1 MPKTVVIVGGGFA
14 GVECARRLE
23 RLLASDWQIVLFN
36 EVNHTTFTP
45 LLAEVVGSSISP
57 LHVVWTIR
65 QTLRRTVCHTAEIS
79 RLDFGPQ
86 EVEYKLVG
94 GRVARQKYDHLI
106 LACGMV
112 VNTDVLPGA
121 AAHSYPLKTLGD
133 ALTLR
138 NHLIRQLERAEVE
151 PDAERRKHLVSF
163 VVLGGGFSGVEV
175 AGEIFDLLTA
185 ALPFY
190 RSLRS
195 NDLHVT
201 IVQGPDR
208 ILPEL
213 PEALGEYARV
223 RMTARGIEVRLKTRA
238 SAVTEW
244 GVWLEDGTAIRA
256 GTVVCTIGNM
266 THPLIASSGLQLDR
280 GRVFTAGDMRVV
292 GWDNVWAIGDCA
304 VVPNAF
310 DGQPCPTLA
319 QFAIRQGRQL
329 AQNISQR
336 ASGLPTRPFSYRTLG
351 LFAAIGRRNAVGQV
365 MGFTF
370 AGFFA
375 WFLWRGIYLGKMPTV
390 ARKVQI
396 AFDWAW
402 DLLFPRDICALS
414 QRETARIPRAHF
426 QPGEEVF
433 RQGEAAE
440 KFYVIEKGTASVFVS
455 GWEEPVLRLGPG
467 EFFGE
472 RELVRSGERSFS
484 VKADGPL
491 DVLTIEYG
499 PFQEFLRHLRGL
511 RTKLNDRIARLD
523 SLTELRDVVRRHPG
537 LAQAKVADAMASP
550 PPTIAVTSN
559 FASAISHFQQEKRTA
574 FVVVDDSGRLQGVCT
589 VTDLHNALCGLRS
602 LNTPLAEIMTRP
614 VVTVAASQPLS
625 EAMTTFLLKPV
636 KRLVVVAD
644 DNPARPVGLLTLFDI
659 VLHYAAHE
667 GAVHEGTAQRAGAT
681 TRNAR

>member
-23 RLLASDWQIVLFN
+23 RLLSSDWQIVLFSR
-36 EVNHTTFTP
+36 ENHTTFTP

-65 QTLRRTVCHTAEIS
+65 QSLRRTVCHTAEIC
-79 RLDFGPQ
+79 RFDFGAQ

-94 GRVARQKYDHLI
+94 GRIARQKYDHVI

-133 ALTLR
+133 ALALR
-138 NHLIRQLERAEVE
+138 NHLIHQLERAEAE
-151 PDAERRKHLVSF
+151 PDAERRRDLVSF
-163 VVLGGGFSGVEV
+163 AVLGGGFSGVEV
-175 AGEIFDLLTA
+175 AGEIFDLLTD

-195 NDLHVT
+195 SDLHVT
-201 IVQGPDR
+201 IVQGSDR

-213 PEALGEYARV
+213 PPALGEYART
-223 RMTARGIEVRLKTRA
+223 RMAARGIVIRLKIPA

-256 GTVVCTIGNM
+256 GTVVCTIGNT
-266 THPLIASSGLQLDR
+266 THPLIANSGLQLER
-280 GRVFTAGDMRVV
+280 GRIHTAPDMRVI
-292 GWDNVWAIGDCA
+292 GRDNVWAIGDCA

-310 DGQPCPTLA
+310 DGQPSPTLA
-319 QFAIRQGRQL
+319 QFAMRQGRQL

-336 ASGLPTRPFSYRTLG
+336 ALNLPTQPFSYRTLG

-375 WFLWRGIYLGKMPTV
+375 WFLWRGIYLAKMPTV

-402 DLLFPRDICALS
+402 DLLFPRDICEIS
-414 QRETARIPRAHF
+414 QQETARMPRAHF
-426 QPGEEVF
+426 QPGEEIF
-433 RQGEAAE
+433 RPGAPAD
-440 KFYVIEKGTASVFVS
+440 KFYVIEKGTASVFVG
-455 GWEEPVLRLGPG
+455 GWEEPVLHLGPG

-472 RELVRSGERSFS
+472 RELVRTGQRSCT
-484 VKADGPL
+484 VKADEPL
-491 DVLTIEYG
+491 DVLTIEDG
-499 PFQEFLRHLRGL
+499 PLQEFLRHLRSL
-511 RTKLNDRIARLD
+511 RTNLNDRITRLD
-523 SLTELRDVVRRHPG
+523 SLTELRDVVRRHPA

-559 FASAISHFQQEKRTA
+559 FASAISHFQREQRTA
-574 FVVVDDSGRLQGVCT
+574 FVVVDDDGRLQGVCT

-636 KRLVVVAD
+636 KRLVAVAD
-644 DNPARPVGLLTLFDI
+644 DNATRPVGLLTLFDI
-659 VLHYAAHE
+659 VLHYASHEGTTHE
-667 GAVHEGTAQRAGAT
+667 GAPHGVGISTHPVR
-681 TRNAR
+681 